1 MDLPEYV
8 WNRLVFKASTQF
20 MGAIPEV
27 AANGK
32 HDANVENIGSHQ
44 FFRVTKIRIILIQ
57 TKILTVNQIQKLSNE
72 GRPEPI
78 FCFKDSC

>member
-1 MDLPEYV
+1 MISSVIPSLKYSLSGSALMFTKGRTAMDLPEYV

-32 HDANVENIGSHQ
+32 HDADVENIGSH
-44 FFRVTKIRIILIQ
+44 
-57 TKILTVNQIQKLSNE
+57 
-72 GRPEPI
+72 
-78 FCFKDSC
+78 